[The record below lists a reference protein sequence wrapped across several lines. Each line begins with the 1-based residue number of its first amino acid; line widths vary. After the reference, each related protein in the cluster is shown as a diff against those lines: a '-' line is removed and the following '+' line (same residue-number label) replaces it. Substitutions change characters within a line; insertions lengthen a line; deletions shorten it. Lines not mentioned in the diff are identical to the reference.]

1 MTRKTRHTKSRKQR
15 HSRKRTTHRR
25 RTHRKQGGNYYQLN
39 GAPLGYHLSG
49 DWSSKMS
56 LGQGQDFFK
65 YHKGQHGGE
74 APVDSIGK
82 VLLDSPQLVGSA
94 HQGGLMK
101 AYADIAGL
109 KDQTGGKR
117 SRSKR
122 SRSTK
127 RKSHKRKQGGK
138 HRKTMTRRKTMKRRR
153 TMKRKQGGGLG
164 YAPVSAPGMLLS
176 SPQQYSQA
184 GLNPH
189 WKDVEYMDAK
199 IRDSQ

>member
-1 MTRKTRHTKSRKQR
+1 MARKTRHSKSRKQR

-25 RTHRKQGGNYYQLN
+25 RTHRKQGGTYYQLN
-39 GAPLGYHLSG
+39 GAPLAYHLSG

-74 APVDSIGK
+74 APVDVIGK
-82 VLLDSPQLVGSA
+82 PLLGSAALVGSA
-94 HQGGLMK
+94 HQDGIMK

-109 KDQTGGKR
+109 KDQTGGRRRK
-117 SRSKR
+117 SK
-122 SRSTK
+122 SHK
-127 RKSHKRKQGGK
+127 RKSHKRREGGA
-138 HRKTMTRRKTMKRRR
+138 KRRR
-153 TMKRKQGGGLG
+153 TMKRRQGGGLG
-164 YAPVSAPGMLLS
+164 YASVSAPGMLLS
-176 SPQQYSQA
+176 SPQQYAQA

-199 IRDSQ
+199 IRDTQ